1 MIDTQNDDDDARP
14 GVEQSV
20 LTERP
25 PVLPDA
31 APGAKKKWWARLLP
45 GCPLP
50 HVTLGTVTF
59 HGAVEV
65 HGEDGRVVELPGQI
79 LELSDAD
86 VDLVREQLQEVVL
99 RSFYFVNEKG
109 QRIRRGQTLVST
121 HRWERPGTGQNGAP
135 FAGPDGKP
143 IVEKRL
149 VQNPGARTSPNDE
162 PLAKWCMLVPATRE
176 TETMFSH
183 FSARARNAAERIEE
197 ARRYNA
203 EQVDRE
209 KTLAEEAGA
218 RGRSTVMAR
227 EP

>member
-1 MIDTQNDDDDARP
+1 MTPIDESNDDDARA

-50 HVTLGTVTF
+50 HVTLGVVTF
-59 HGAVEV
+59 HAAVEV

-79 LELSDAD
+79 LELSDDD
-86 VDLVREQLQEVVL
+86 VNLVREQLQEVVL
-99 RSFYFVNEKG
+99 RSFYVVNEKG
-109 QRIRRGQTLVST
+109 QRIRRGQMMVAT
-121 HRWERPGTGQNGAP
+121 HRWERPGLGQNGAP

-143 IVEKRL
+143 IIEKRL
-149 VQNPGARTSPNDE
+149 VQNPGARTSANDE

-197 ARRYNA
+197 ARRWNEAQA
-203 EQVDRE
+203 EKERS
-209 KTLAEEAGA
+209 EAGTF
-218 RGRSTVMAR
+218 GRSSVMSR
-227 EP
+227 EGA